1 MPRADRLSRSDVE
14 QRLKASQIDRA
25 LIARL
30 VLKAPEIKRPGRK
43 LKRPRRKLIRQLIST
58 IKHYRQRVLADEQER
73 PARIV
78 AALKP
83 GLKPA
88 RELLEWLNSLPVSV
102 LIELRAG
109 GILSTLP
116 RIKNRVAYWQRRV
129 AAHRPAGEDARNREL
144 RWSLT
149 DIITAH
155 WPDPPDATDRQK
167 RTNRWERHRWVAFTC
182 KQIGAKY
189 PNEKK
194 NRRRF
199 IGEHKPEA
207 SKRWRKHSRIRQSK
221 AERRLKDVPI

>member
-1 MPRADRLSRSDVE
+1 
-14 QRLKASQIDRA
+14 
-25 LIARL
+25 L
-30 VLKAPEIKRPGRK
+30 VLKAAEKKHPERK
-43 LKRPRRKLIRQLIST
+43 LKRQLIST
-58 IKHYRQRVLADEQER
+58 IRHYRQRVLADKQER

-88 RELLEWLNSLPVSV
+88 RDLLAWLNSLPVSV

-109 GILSTLP
+109 GIQTSLEVLIP
-116 RIKNRVAYWQRRV
+116 RIKSRAAYWQRHV
-129 AAHRPAGEDARNREL
+129 AAHRPTGEDARNREL
-144 RWSLT
+144 RWSLI

-155 WPDPPDATDRQK
+155 WPDAPDATNQQK
-167 RTNRWERHRWVAFTC
+167 RTNKRERHRWVAFAC
-182 KQIGAKY
+182 SEIGAKY

-207 SKRWRKHSRIRQSK
+207 SKRQEKHIRIRQSE
-221 AERRLKDVPI
+221 AERRLKNVPI

>member
-1 MPRADRLSRSDVE
+1 MPRAGRFSRSDVE
-14 QRLKASQIDRA
+14 QRPEAVQDDPV
-25 LIARL
+25 LIERL
-30 VLKAPEIKRPGRK
+30 VQEAGIADPAERECCQHELAWT
-43 LKRPRRKLIRQLIST
+43 IR
-58 IKHYRQRVLADEQER
+58 HYRERVLADEQER

-88 RELLEWLNSLPVSV
+88 GSLSAWLNSLPVGV

-109 GILSTLP
+109 NIQTSLEALIP
-116 RIKNRVAYWQRRV
+116 RIENRVAYWQRRV
-129 AAHRPAGEDARNREL
+129 AAHRPAGEGARNREL
-144 RWSLT
+144 RRSLT

-167 RTNRWERHRWVAFTC
+167 RINRLKRDRWVAFAC
-182 KQIGAKY
+182 REIGARY

-199 IGEHKPEA
+199 IG
-207 SKRWRKHSRIRQSK
+207 
-221 AERRLKDVPI
+221 